1 MRGRRLLP
9 AVWLLPLALA
19 APAPKQ
25 PVYVGA
31 KVCGSCHQAA
41 HAVWVKSKHATA
53 HDTLYNRE
61 SWKIAKLS
69 GISAKPWEA
78 PICLGCHATASDA
91 EKREKDETFRTVDGL
106 QCEGCHGPGSDYADA
121 DVMRDPKRAMAAG
134 LVKPATQYCEGCHA
148 EKNSHIKA
156 LKAAPFDRGE
166 FWRRIAHPRRAS
178 ARIVEVADRMAPV
191 PRELPRPAEPGYKTP
206 LSLAIR
212 PGSRELWVTNEAAG
226 TVSVVDTAAR
236 TASAEIAC
244 GGAPT
249 AIAFSADGKR
259 AYVTNRLDDN
269 FVVIDAVRRRKLSV
283 VETGDEPHG
292 ILPDKDGRRIYV
304 LNTAS
309 DDINVHDAVTFER
322 EKKLQAGRAPWALAL
337 SPDGARLLASNLY
350 SHMTGYLTPM
360 RSEVTV
366 LDTGRAIVEDRIAVP
381 DTNLMAG
388 VAWHPSGEYALAT
401 INRTKNLVPMTRLL
415 QGWTITNGLL
425 IIHASGGTDQILLDL
440 PGLGFADATAVA
452 FTPDGSK
459 ALVTSSGTDRLAVVN
474 TAKLIRLVRGAS
486 ESERVHRLPN
496 QLGLATEFVDAF
508 LQTGR
513 SPRGVAVSADGA
525 FAYTADSLDDSIS
538 VFDLRRLAKSG
549 TIPLGGPA
557 EITLARRG
565 ERLFHSANITFRR
578 QFSCHSCHP
587 DGHVDQVAYD
597 IEADGIGVSPV
608 DNRTLRGINDTAPFK
623 WEGTNPSLQRQCGAR
638 LSVFF
643 TRAHP
648 FSKEE
653 LEAVDH
659 YVTTIPRPPNR
670 YRAPGAQ
677 LTPAQRRGKVIF
689 YRTMTNDGRM
699 IPNEGRCGFCHMPPY
714 YTNRQKFDVGT
725 KHEMDRT
732 GLFDVPHLNNIYDSA
747 PYLHNGSA
755 RTLEEIWTVFN
766 PYDKHGY
773 TNDMTKDQLN
783 DLIEYLKTL

>member
-1 MRGRRLLP
+1 MHGLRSLP
-9 AVWLLPLALA
+9 VVCLLPLALA
-19 APAPKQ
+19 APAPKK

-31 KVCGSCHQAA
+31 KVCGTCHAAA
-41 HAVWVKSKHATA
+41 HSVWLKSKHATGY
-53 HDTLYNRE
+53 DTLFNRE
-61 SWKIAKLS
+61 SWTIAKLS
-69 GISAKPWEA
+69 GVAQKPWEA
-78 PICLGCHATASDA
+78 PICLGCHATGADA
-91 EKREKDETFRTVDGL
+91 EKWEKDDTFRVVDGL
-106 QCEGCHGPGSDYADA
+106 QCEGCHGAGSDYADA

-134 LVKPATQYCEGCHA
+134 LVKPATQYCEGCHE
-148 EKNSHIKA
+148 EKNSHAKV
-156 LKAAPFDRGE
+156 LKATPFQRDE
-166 FWRRIAHPRRAS
+166 FWRRIAHPRQA
-178 ARIVEVADRMAPV
+178 AMQ
-191 PRELPRPAEPGYKTP
+191 PAEAPERLAPRHRALPPPDEPKYKTP
-206 LSLAIR
+206 LSLATR
-212 PGSRELWVTNEAAG
+212 PGTRELWVANEAAG
-226 TVSVVDTAAR
+226 TVSVVDTTTRKVA
-236 TASAEIAC
+236 AEIAC

-249 AIAFSADGKR
+249 AIAFSAGGQR
-259 AYVTNRLDDN
+259 AYVTNRLDDT
-269 FVVIDAVRRRKLSV
+269 FSVIDAAAKRKIKV
-283 VETGDEPHG
+283 VAAGDEPHG
-292 ILPDKDGRRIYV
+292 IVLDREGRRIYV

-309 DDINVHDAVTFER
+309 DDISVIDAATLER
-322 EKKLQAGRAPWALAL
+322 EKKLQAGRAPWSLAL
-337 SPDGARLLASNLY
+337 SPDGARMLVSNLY

-360 RSEVTV
+360 KSEVTV
-366 LDTGRAIVEDRIAVP
+366 IETARAIVDDRIMAP

-388 VAWHPSGEYALAT
+388 IAWHPSGDYALAT
-401 INRTKNLVPMTRLL
+401 INRTKNLVPMTRLV

-425 IIHASGGTDQILLDL
+425 VVHASGETDQVLLDL
-440 PGLGFADATAVA
+440 PGLGFADATSVA

-459 ALVTSSGTDRLAVVN
+459 ALVTSSGTDRLAVVD
-474 TAKLIRLVRGAS
+474 TGRLMALIRNASAS
-486 ESERVHRLPN
+486 ERAHKLPN

-508 LQTGR
+508 LKTGR
-513 SPRGVAVSADGA
+513 SPRGVAVSADGV
-525 FAYTADSLDDSIS
+525 FAYTANSLDDSIS
-538 VFDLRRLAKSG
+538 IFDLKKKTQAGVIS
-549 TIPLGGPA
+549 LGGPV
-557 EITLARRG
+557 EVTLARRG
-565 ERLFHSANITFRR
+565 ERLFHSANITFRK

-597 IEADGIGVSPV
+597 IEADGIGISPV

-648 FSKEE
+648 FAKEE

-670 YRAPGAQ
+670 YRAPGAE

-689 YRTMTNDGRM
+689 YRTMTNDGRV

-714 YTNRQKFDVGT
+714 YTNRKKFDVGT
-725 KHEMDRT
+725 QHEMDRT
-732 GLFDVPHLNNIYDSA
+732 GVFDVPHLNNIYDSA

-755 RTLEEIWTVFN
+755 KTLEEIWTVFN